1 MRTTNQDGLHCP
13 QQDSEYKFEYMNL
26 STFFEH
32 LDQVEELTFVLPNG
46 TYVPPHFHLT
56 EVALVSK
63 KFVDCGGT
71 MRDESL
77 ISFQLWSADDY
88 DHRLAPCRAYGIVE
102 RAQEALGFGNLD
114 IEVEYQGDTIGRYG
128 LEFDNG
134 RFILTAKKT
143 DCLAPDKCGIT
154 QSQPVSVSAAES
166 SGSCCSPNPGC
177 C

>member
-1 MRTTNQDGLHCP
+1 
-13 QQDSEYKFEYMNL
+13 MNL
-26 STFFEH
+26 NTFFEH

-71 MRDESL
+71 MRDESI

-102 RAQEALGFGNLD
+102 RAQEALGFSNLEV
-114 IEVEYQGDTIGRYG
+114 EVEYQSDTIGRYG
-128 LEFDNG
+128 LDFEQG
-134 RFILTAKKT
+134 RFLLTTKQT
-143 DCLAPDKCGIT
+143 DCLAKDKCGIPE
-154 QSQPVSVSAAES
+154 PVNNPVTTSSA
-166 SGSCCSPNPGC
+166 SCCSPSSGC

>member
-1 MRTTNQDGLHCP
+1 
-13 QQDSEYKFEYMNL
+13 MNL
-26 STFFEH
+26 NTFFEH

-71 MRDESL
+71 MRDESI

-88 DHRLAPCRAYGIVE
+88 DHQLAPCRAYGIVE
-102 RAQEALGFGNLD
+102 RAQEALGFGNLEV
-114 IEVEYQGDTIGRYG
+114 EVEYQSDTIGRYG
-128 LEFDNG
+128 LDFVQG
-134 RFILTAKKT
+134 RFLLTAKQT
-143 DCLAPDKCGIT
+143 DCLAKDKCGIPE
-154 QSQPVSVSAAES
+154 PVNNPVTTSSA
-166 SGSCCSPNPGC
+166 SCCSPSSGC